1 MATIGKVSAVFTAS
15 TSGLV
20 SGTQAAGSAFK
31 SLQSDLAGL
40 RGGISALVTIN
51 AAQFFGQLASGA
63 ARAVGSMI
71 SMGQAQ
77 AEVID
82 STSKLAAR
90 LGMNY
95 GELAGIALAGD
106 LAGVGL
112 ETIGAAATKADVA
125 FVKAS
130 QGSKTATSAFANLG
144 LTVQQ
149 LSGMNA
155 ADRFEAIASSI
166 AALPTEAERAAAA
179 VQIFGRS
186 GAQLLPLFAGG
197 AEGIA
202 KAREQAEKMGLALTN
217 AQGQDVEAMNDAFT
231 EAGKAINGIVQ
242 QVTAF
247 LAPAIR
253 GITVTFTKFITDIG
267 GANIGQAIGNGV
279 LQGARFLA
287 QIGDALIANF
297 GSVFNYFS
305 QVGGQWSSV
314 WGFANRV
321 ATFFLAIGDS
331 LQAAFGI
338 LIQGITGPVQGLMEA
353 AKFIGDRLFLDTS
366 GLDSSIAAMDAFND
380 EITAGITDNLKSAA
394 ANFSA
399 TFASEA
405 PKVGSA
411 ITGPLTTSLTGF
423 LANAEESAKK
433 VDEKKKTPLEIT
445 QTVEFA
451 GVNEAIKGI
460 DSRSKEGV
468 AEMFRLMRGTGE
480 DVQQQQLAEQ
490 RRTNQLLESQESDY
504 PFAIDGA

>member
-40 RGGISALVTIN
+40 RGGISTLVTIN
-51 AAQFFGQLASGA
+51 AAQFFGQLASSA
-63 ARAVGSMI
+63 TRAVSSMI

-130 QGSKTATSAFANLG
+130 QGSTTATAAFANLG

-155 ADRFEAIASSI
+155 ADRFEAIASAI

-202 KAREQAEKMGLALTN
+202 KAREEAEKMGLALTN

-267 GANIGQAIGNGV
+267 GANIGQAIGDGV

-287 QIGDALIANF
+287 QIGDALIAQF

-305 QVGGQWSSV
+305 QVGGQWNSV

-321 ATFFLAIGDS
+321 ATFFLAVGDG

-480 DVQQQQLAEQ
+480 DVQQQQLGV
-490 RRTNQLLESQESDY
+490 LEHIADTLDSQESDY

>member
-40 RGGISALVTIN
+40 RGGISTLVTIN
-51 AAQFFGQLASGA
+51 AAQFFGQLASSA
-63 ARAVGSMI
+63 TRAVSSMI

-130 QGSKTATSAFANLG
+130 QGSTTATAAFANLG

-202 KAREQAEKMGLALTN
+202 KAREEAERFGLALTN
-217 AQGQDVEAMNDAFT
+217 AQGQDVEEMNDAFT
-231 EAGKAINGIVQ
+231 RAQKAVEGVVQ
-242 QVTAF
+242 QVTAY
-247 LAPAIR
+247 LAPA
-253 GITVTFTKFITDIG
+253 VKAVADTFSNLVGSIG
-267 GANIGQAIGNGV
+267 GANIGQAIGDGL

-287 QIGDALIANF
+287 QIGDFLIQNF
-297 GSVFNYFS
+297 GSTFTYLS
-305 QVGGQWSSV
+305 QVGGQWGVVGEFFNRTANFLSGVFNAAQAGLGFVILGFTGAFEGLATIAQQIGQFLGFDTSTLDAV
-314 WGFANRV
+314 VAGAQAFNQEISNGITENLTQAQAGFA
-321 ATFFLAIGDS
+321 
-331 LQAAFGI
+331 AAFADNA
-338 LIQGITGPVQGLMEA
+338 TPVGA
-353 AKFIGDRLFLDTS
+353 A
-366 GLDSSIAAMDAFND
+366 IA
-380 EITAGITDNLKSAA
+380 
-394 ANFSA
+394 
-399 TFASEA
+399 
-405 PKVGSA
+405 
-411 ITGPLTTSLTGF
+411 GPLTTALDS
-423 LANAEESAKK
+423 AIAQAEASAAQIEEVKPAPIE
-433 VDEKKKTPLEIT
+433 VQ

-480 DVQQQQLAEQ
+480 DVQQQQLGV
-490 RRTNQLLESQESDY
+490 LEHIADTLDSQESDY

>member
-20 SGTQAAGSAFK
+20 SGTRAAGSAFR

-40 RGGISALVTIN
+40 RGGISTLVTIN
-51 AAQFFGQLASGA
+51 AAQFFGQLASA
-63 ARAVGSMI
+63 ATRAVSSMI

-130 QGSKTATSAFANLG
+130 QGSTTATAAFANLG

-155 ADRFEAIASSI
+155 ADRFTAIASAI

-202 KAREQAEKMGLALTN
+202 QAREEAERFGLALTN
-217 AQGQDVEAMNDAFT
+217 AQGQDVEEMNDAFT
-231 EAGKAINGIVQ
+231 RAQKAVEGVVQ
-242 QVTAF
+242 QVTAY
-247 LAPAIR
+247 LAPA
-253 GITVTFTKFITDIG
+253 VKAVADTFSNLVGSIG
-267 GANIGQAIGNGV
+267 GANIGQAIGDGL

-287 QIGDALIANF
+287 QIGDFLIQNF
-297 GSVFNYFS
+297 GSTFTYLS
-305 QVGGQWSSV
+305 QVGQQWGVVGDFFNRTANFLSGVFNAAQAGLGFVILGFTGAFEGLATIAQQIGQFLGFDTSTLDAVVAGAQAFNQEISNGITENLTQAQA
-314 WGFANRV
+314 GFA
-321 ATFFLAIGDS
+321 
-331 LQAAFGI
+331 AAFADNA
-338 LIQGITGPVQGLMEA
+338 TPVGA
-353 AKFIGDRLFLDTS
+353 A
-366 GLDSSIAAMDAFND
+366 IA
-380 EITAGITDNLKSAA
+380 
-394 ANFSA
+394 
-399 TFASEA
+399 
-405 PKVGSA
+405 
-411 ITGPLTTSLTGF
+411 GPLTTALDS
-423 LANAEESAKK
+423 AIAQAEASAAQIEEVKPAP
-433 VDEKKKTPLEIT
+433 VEVQ

-468 AEMFRLMRGTGE
+468 AEMFRLMRGTGGSVDE
-480 DVQQQQLAEQ
+480 QQLGELRGIREAI
-490 RRTNQLLESQESDY
+490 ESQEPDY

>member
-40 RGGISALVTIN
+40 RGGMSALVTIN

-63 ARAVGSMI
+63 ARAVSSMI

-130 QGSKTATSAFANLG
+130 QGSTTATAAFANLG

-155 ADRFEAIASSI
+155 ADRFEAIASAI

-202 KAREQAEKMGLALTN
+202 KAREEAERFGLALTN
-217 AQGQDVEAMNDAFT
+217 AQGQDVEEMNDAFT
-231 EAGKAINGIVQ
+231 RAQKAVAGVVQ
-242 QVTAF
+242 QVTAY
-247 LAPAIR
+247 LAPA
-253 GITVTFTKFITDIG
+253 VKAVADTFSNLVGSIG
-267 GANIGQAIGNGV
+267 GANIGQAIGDGL

-287 QIGDALIANF
+287 QIGDFLIQNF
-297 GSVFNYFS
+297 GSTFTYLS
-305 QVGGQWSSV
+305 QVGQQWGVVGDFFNRTANFLSGVFNAAQAGLGFVILGFTGAFEGLATIAQQIGQFLGFDTSTLDAVVAGAQAFNQEISNGITENLTQAQA
-314 WGFANRV
+314 GFA
-321 ATFFLAIGDS
+321 
-331 LQAAFGI
+331 AAFADNA
-338 LIQGITGPVQGLMEA
+338 TPVGA
-353 AKFIGDRLFLDTS
+353 A
-366 GLDSSIAAMDAFND
+366 IA
-380 EITAGITDNLKSAA
+380 
-394 ANFSA
+394 
-399 TFASEA
+399 
-405 PKVGSA
+405 
-411 ITGPLTTSLTGF
+411 GPLTTALDS
-423 LANAEESAKK
+423 AIAQAEASAAQIEEVKPAPIE
-433 VDEKKKTPLEIT
+433 VQ

-480 DVQQQQLAEQ
+480 DVQQQQLGV
-490 RRTNQLLESQESDY
+490 LEHIADTLDSQESDY

>member
-1 MATIGKVSAVFTAS
+1 MAS

-20 SGTQAAGSAFK
+20 SGTRTAGSAFK

-40 RGGISALVTIN
+40 RGGMSALVAIN
-51 AAQFFGQLASGA
+51 SAQFFGQLASGA
-63 ARAVGSMI
+63 ARAVSSMI

-82 STSKLAAR
+82 TTSKLAAR

-130 QGSKTATSAFANLG
+130 QGSTTATAAFANLG

-149 LSGMNA
+149 LSGLNA
-155 ADRFEAIASSI
+155 ADRFELIASSI
-166 AALPTEAERAAAA
+166 AAIPTEAGRAAAA

-202 KAREQAEKMGLALTN
+202 QAREEAERFGLALTN

-231 EAGKAINGIVQ
+231 RAQKAVAGVVQ
-242 QVTAF
+242 QVTAY
-247 LAPAIR
+247 LAPA
-253 GITVTFTKFITDIG
+253 VKAVADTFSNLVGSIG
-267 GANIGQAIGNGV
+267 GANIGQAIGDGL

-287 QIGDALIANF
+287 QIGDFLIQNF
-297 GSVFNYFS
+297 GSTFTYLS
-305 QVGGQWSSV
+305 QVGQQWGVVGEFFNRTANFLSGVFNAAQAGLGFVILGFTGAFEGLATIAQQIGQFLGFDTSTLDAVVAGAQAFNQEISNGITENLTQAQA
-314 WGFANRV
+314 GFA
-321 ATFFLAIGDS
+321 
-331 LQAAFGI
+331 AAFADNA
-338 LIQGITGPVQGLMEA
+338 TPVGA
-353 AKFIGDRLFLDTS
+353 A
-366 GLDSSIAAMDAFND
+366 IA
-380 EITAGITDNLKSAA
+380 
-394 ANFSA
+394 
-399 TFASEA
+399 
-405 PKVGSA
+405 
-411 ITGPLTTSLTGF
+411 GPLTAAFDAAT
-423 LANAEESAKK
+423 AQAKASAAQIQSVKPAP
-433 VDEKKKTPLEIT
+433 VEVQ

-468 AEMFRLMRGTGE
+468 AEMFRLMRGTGQ
-480 DVQQQQLAEQ
+480 DVQERQLGV
-490 RRTNQLLESQESDY
+490 LEHIADTLDSQESDY